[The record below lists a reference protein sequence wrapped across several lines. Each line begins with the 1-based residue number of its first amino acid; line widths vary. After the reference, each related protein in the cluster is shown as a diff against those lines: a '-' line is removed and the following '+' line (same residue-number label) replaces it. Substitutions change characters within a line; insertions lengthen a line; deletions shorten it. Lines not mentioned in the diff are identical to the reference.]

1 MDPAINRQVLPPVPR
16 SRLREIASA
25 LKRNRRAA
33 ARCLAEP
40 LAMWEK
46 FAASHQSLGAEIF
59 VDRETIG
66 LIDYFI
72 RYIREDDPGWRNL
85 YVGERL
91 KQLHWPPDSLDEIIE
106 RRERVFT
113 ADRDAL
119 LKLLSQDLAPDQLDE
134 LASRFNNLRELV
146 TTGARSSKEVSILL
160 VGDCLFLDVSTFLAS
175 PLLDQGITLRP
186 VFVTSKNPVELR
198 STLRGLAAQKFD
210 LVCYSPYTY
219 EFSVLFAQTHY
230 LTGALSSPQS
240 LKRLAR
246 EAHLQIAPII
256 HLLSSQFDCTVFV
269 HTTANIRRHAST
281 LGSYAKNFATL
292 VARKIAAK
300 EANALLTQELKELN
314 AVTPNPVVLVDELS
328 LVAKYG
334 ELELAKK
341 FYDSEPVHPTHMSQ
355 RLSETYTDIIS
366 SVKHLLGKKVVV
378 LDLDNTLW
386 HGIIGEGSVQ
396 NDHRRQRVLQILR
409 QKGILLAIASKND
422 PRNVHWRGALLQEN
436 DFVASQIN
444 WDPKPVNIKRIA
456 GELNLKPKD
465 FVFIDDRPDELEM
478 VRLASPGIHCMDATS
493 ESTWRT
499 LDWWAEALPSQTDAD
514 RTQMYLE
521 RKLRQQHLDETAG
534 NESQQDLLATL
545 GLRVEIRPVAQKDLL
560 RAAELINRTNQ
571 FNTCGTRVSNQ
582 GFAAWNDS
590 ARHQILVAEASDKF
604 GGMGIISVMV
614 LEQAGN
620 TLSIAVWVLSCRV
633 FGFGIE
639 TAMLNQV
646 QRIAD
651 RLEIRNLRGLLVE
664 THNNQPCRN
673 VYASNGFV
681 SNGKDWELQVSEIP
695 PDPAWLSVTVLEAP
709 ALTEPSGVNRG

>member
-1 MDPAINRQVLPPVPR
+1 
-16 SRLREIASA
+16 
-25 LKRNRRAA
+25 
-33 ARCLAEP
+33 
-40 LAMWEK
+40 MWEK
-46 FAASHQSLGAEIF
+46 FAASHESLGAETF

-72 RYIREDDPGWRNL
+72 QYIRDDDPSWRNL

-119 LKLLSQDLAPDQLDE
+119 LKLLSQDLALGQLDE
-134 LASRFNNLRELV
+134 LASRFDELRELV
-146 TTGARSSKEVSILL
+146 TAGARSSKEVSILL

-175 PLLDQGITLRP
+175 PLLDRGITLRP

-198 STLRGLAAQKFD
+198 NTLRGLAAQKFD

-230 LTGALSSPQS
+230 LAGALSGPRS
-240 LKRLAR
+240 LRRLAR
-246 EAHLQIAPII
+246 EAHLQIAPTI
-256 HLLSSQFDCTVFV
+256 HLLSGQFDCTVFV

-281 LGSYAKNFATL
+281 LGSYAKNLVTL
-292 VARKIAAK
+292 AARKIAAK
-300 EANALLTQELKELN
+300 EANALLTQEITELN
-314 AVTPNPVVLVDELS
+314 AVTRNPVVLINELS

-341 FYDSEPVHPTHMSQ
+341 FYDSEPVHPTRMSQ
-355 RLSETYTDIIS
+355 RLSETYIDIIS
-366 SVKHLLGKKVVV
+366 SVKNLLGKKVVV
-378 LDLDNTLW
+378 LDLDNTVW
-386 HGIIGEGSVQ
+386 HGLIGEGSVQ
-396 NDHRRQRVLQILR
+396 NDYRRQRVLQILR

-444 WDPKPVNIKRIA
+444 WDPKPANIKRIA
-456 GELNLKPKD
+456 GVLNLKLKD
-465 FVFIDDRPDELEM
+465 FVFIDDRSDELEM
-478 VRLASPGIHCMDATS
+478 ARLACPGIHCMDAAS
-493 ESTWRT
+493 KSTWQT
-499 LDWWAEALPSQTDAD
+499 LDWWAKALPSPTEAD

-534 NESQQDLLATL
+534 NESQQELLATL
-545 GLRVEIRPVAQKDLL
+545 GLCVEIRPAEQKDLF
-560 RAAELINRTNQ
+560 RAVELINRTSQ

-582 GFAAWNDS
+582 AFAAWNDS
-590 ARHQILVAEASDKF
+590 ARHHILVAEASDKF

-614 LEQAGN
+614 LEEAGN
-620 TLSIAVWVLSCRV
+620 TLNIAVWVLSCRV

-639 TAMLNQV
+639 TAILNQV

-651 RLEIRNLRGLLVE
+651 RLEIPNLRGLLVE
-664 THNNQPCRN
+664 TPNNQPCRN

-695 PDPAWLSVTVLEAP
+695 PDPAWLSITVLESP
-709 ALTEPSGVNRG
+709 ALTKRLG

>member
-1 MDPAINRQVLPPVPR
+1 MDPTINRQVLPAVPR
-16 SRLREIASA
+16 SKLREIASA

-33 ARCLAEP
+33 ARCFAEP

-46 FAASHQSLGAEIF
+46 FAASHESLGVETF
-59 VDRETIG
+59 VDRETIA

-72 RYIREDDPGWRNL
+72 QYLREDDPSWRNL

-91 KQLHWPPDSLDEIIE
+91 KQLDWPPDSLDEIIE

-160 VGDCLFLDVSTFLAS
+160 VGDCLFLDVSTFLAA

-198 STLRGLAAQKFD
+198 STLRGLAAQEFD

-230 LTGALSSPQS
+230 LSGALSSPQS
-240 LKRLAR
+240 LRRLAR

-281 LGSYAKNFATL
+281 LGSYAKNFVTL

-300 EANALLTQELKELN
+300 EANALLTQELTELN
-314 AVTPNPVVLVDELS
+314 AVTPNPVVLVNELS

-444 WDPKPVNIKRIA
+444 WDPKPTNIKRIA
-456 GELNLKPKD
+456 GELNLKLKD
-465 FVFIDDRPDELEM
+465 FVFIEDRPDELEM

-493 ESTWRT
+493 ESTWQT

-582 GFAAWNDS
+582 GFVAWNDS
-590 ARHQILVAEASDKF
+590 AQHHILVAEASDKF
-604 GGMGIISVMV
+604 GDMGIISVMV

-620 TLSIAVWVLSCRV
+620 TLNIAVWVLSCRV

-664 THNNQPCRN
+664 TPNNQPCRN

-681 SNGKDWELQVSEIP
+681 SNGKDWQPQVLETP

-709 ALTEPSGVNRG
+709 ALTNRRG

>member
-1 MDPAINRQVLPPVPR
+1 MDPAINRQALPAVPR
-16 SRLREIASA
+16 FKLREIASA

-46 FAASHQSLGAEIF
+46 FAASHESLGAEVF

-72 RYIREDDPGWRNL
+72 QYIREDDPSWRNL

-366 SVKHLLGKKVVV
+366 SIKHLLGKKVVV

-386 HGIIGEGSVQ
+386 YGIIGEGSVQ

-590 ARHQILVAEASDKF
+590 ARHHILVAEASDKF

-614 LEQAGN
+614 LEEAGN
-620 TLSIAVWVLSCRV
+620 TLNIAAWVLSCRV

-664 THNNQPCRN
+664 TPSNQPCRN

-695 PDPAWLSVTVLEAP
+695 PDPAWLSVSVLEAP
-709 ALTEPSGVNRG
+709 ALTKP